1 MIQTQVSFKEMVGHS
16 GEVSGFII
24 PEYSRKTLYR
34 RTKSGDNRI
43 IPSQHFTIFASSVED
58 KCIYESEDGRKIYI
72 KPLLDPKDERNE
84 KVPGIMSSL
93 EKGFNLLGSE
103 LLTYLDF
110 RYNDDEQR
118 IKYNDYHLIVANK
131 LPYLTPIIFM
141 NYGPSDQVVVGN
153 LEDIFF
159 DACSDRIVNEDEP
172 WAFVHDDI
180 KPEMIGYSK
189 FGKML
194 SNEEYKIERFSD
206 YADDIKLHIGEKM
219 YIRSFLVN
227 QIENSWDFPCDRGYR
242 NFALSRLYKR
252 LDYDVLSNS
261 FKEITKLEQNR
272 DHDFIAVDENEY
284 FSDDI
289 DLTNP
294 EFKGFDRRPVFRL
307 NPDDKMT
314 IGKLSNNISNEY
326 LDAVTFVLQEHRY
339 ELKNAIAR
347 IILRGYSDTD
357 GMRII
362 DVPDQDTFD
371 NLELYLARVS
381 HIPLTSTIENSVKD
395 LSDDTNFIH
404 VVLLKTCDPTEDD
417 FGPVYIPLFKI
428 RSYNYKIIEAA
439 EAFDG
444 DKLQDTFINYPKEA
458 SFRTMVKYDTLK
470 ALTGFFSGMIPNI
483 SGRTPMTL
491 DKRAAVSLNNNTLY
505 ISDFNK
511 STNIIRW
518 SVVTETD
525 EYLIYGNINALDV
538 GYMPEY
544 IVDAVSIEKED

>member
-72 KPLLDPKDERNE
+72 RPLLDPKDKRNE
-84 KVPGIMSSL
+84 KVPAIMNSL
-93 EKGFNLLGSE
+93 EKGFKLLGSE

-110 RYNDDEQR
+110 RYNEDESR

-141 NYGPSDQVVVGN
+141 NYGPSDQVVVGS
-153 LEDIFF
+153 LGDIFF
-159 DACSDRIVNEDEP
+159 DTCSDRIVSEDEP

-194 SNEEYKIERFSD
+194 SNEEYKIESFSD
-206 YADDIKLHIGEKM
+206 YEDDIKLHIGEKM

-227 QIENSWDFPCDRGYR
+227 QIEGSWDFPCDRGYK
-242 NFALSRLYKR
+242 NFVLSRLYKR
-252 LDYDVLSNS
+252 LEYDVLSNS
-261 FKEITKLEQNR
+261 FKELTKLEQNR
-272 DHDFIAVDENEY
+272 IHDFIAVDENEY

-294 EFKGFDRRPVFRL
+294 EFKGFDRRPLFKL
-307 NPDDKMT
+307 NEYDKMT

-326 LDAVTFVLQEHRY
+326 LDAVASVLQEHRY

-347 IILRGYSDTD
+347 IILRGYNDTD

-362 DVPDQDTFD
+362 DVPDQEAFD

-381 HIPLTSTIENSVKD
+381 HIPLTSTIENSIKD
-395 LSDDTNFIH
+395 LSDDTNFTH

-428 RSYNYKIIEAA
+428 RSYNYKIVTDIE
-439 EAFDG
+439 

-491 DKRAAVSLNNNTLY
+491 DKRAAVLLSDNTLY
-505 ISDFNK
+505 ISDFTK
-511 STNIIRW
+511 STSITRW

-538 GYMPEY
+538 GYMPEL
-544 IVDAVSIEKED
+544 IVDAVSIDKKD

>member
-1 MIQTQVSFKEMVGHS
+1 MIKTQVSFKEMVSHS
-16 GEVSGFII
+16 GEVSGFVI

-84 KVPGIMSSL
+84 KVPAIMSSL
-93 EKGFNLLGSE
+93 EKGFKLLGSE

-110 RYNDDEQR
+110 RYNEDESR

-141 NYGPSDQVVVGN
+141 NYGPSDQVVVGS
-153 LEDIFF
+153 LGDIFF
-159 DACSDRIVNEDEP
+159 DACSDRIVDEDEP

-194 SNEEYKIERFSD
+194 SNEEYKIESFSD

-227 QIENSWDFPCDRGYR
+227 QIEGSWDFPCDRGYK
-242 NFALSRLYKR
+242 NFVLSRLYKR
-252 LDYDVLSNS
+252 LEYDVLSRS

-272 DHDFIAVDENEY
+272 IHDFIAVDENEY
-284 FSDDI
+284 FSDEI
-289 DLTNP
+289 DLTSP
-294 EFKGFDRRPVFRL
+294 EFKGFDRRPLFKL
-307 NPDDKMT
+307 NEYDKMT

-326 LDAVTFVLQEHRY
+326 LDAVASVLQEHRY

-347 IILRGYSDTD
+347 IILRGYNDTD

-362 DVPDQDTFD
+362 DIPDQDAFD

-381 HIPLTSTIENSVKD
+381 YIPLTSTLENGIKD

-428 RSYNYKIIEAA
+428 RSYNYKIVADIEN
-439 EAFDG
+439 
-444 DKLQDTFINYPKEA
+444 KLQETFINYPKEA

-491 DKRAAVSLNNNTLY
+491 DKRAAVQLSNNTLY
-505 ISDFNK
+505 ISDFTK
-511 STNIIRW
+511 STSITRW

-538 GYMPEY
+538 GYMPEF

>member
-1 MIQTQVSFKEMVGHS
+1 MIKTQVSFKEMVSHS

-43 IPSQHFTIFASSVED
+43 VPSQHFTIFASSVED

-110 RYNDDEQR
+110 RYNEDEQR

-194 SNEEYKIERFSD
+194 SNEEYKIESFSD

-252 LDYDVLSNS
+252 LDYDVLSHS

-294 EFKGFDRRPVFRL
+294 EFEGFDRRPVSKL
-307 NPDDKMT
+307 NQYDKMT

-326 LDAVTFVLQEHRY
+326 LDAVASVLQEHRY

-381 HIPLTSTIENSVKD
+381 HIPFTSTIENSIKD

-417 FGPVYIPLFKI
+417 FGPVYIPLFRIK
-428 RSYNYKIIEAA
+428 SYKIVHMED
-439 EAFDG
+439 FDG
-444 DKLQDTFINYPKEA
+444 DKLQETYIDYPKNV

-491 DKRAAVSLNNNTLY
+491 DRRAAVSLNNNTLY
-505 ISDFNK
+505 ISDFTK
-511 STNIIRW
+511 STSIIRW

-538 GYMPEY
+538 GYMPEF

>member
-1 MIQTQVSFKEMVGHS
+1 MIKTQVSFKEMVSHS
-16 GEVSGFII
+16 GEVSGFVI

-43 IPSQHFTIFASSVED
+43 VPSQHFTIFASSVED
-58 KCIYESEDGRKIYI
+58 KCIYESEDGRKVYI

-84 KVPGIMSSL
+84 KVPAIMNSL

-110 RYNDDEQR
+110 RYNEDESR

-141 NYGPSDQVVVGN
+141 NYGPSDQVMVGD

-159 DACSDRIVNEDEP
+159 DPCSDRIVDEDEP

-194 SNEEYKIERFSD
+194 SNEEYKIESFSD
-206 YADDIKLHIGEKM
+206 YEDDIKLHIGEKM

-227 QIENSWDFPCDRGYR
+227 QIEGSWDFPCDRGYK
-242 NFALSRLYKR
+242 NFVLSRLYKR
-252 LDYDVLSNS
+252 LEYDVLSNS
-261 FKEITKLEQNR
+261 FKELTKLEQNR
-272 DHDFIAVDENEY
+272 IHDFIAVDENEY
-284 FSDDI
+284 FSDEI

-294 EFKGFDRRPVFRL
+294 EFEGFDRRPVSRL
-307 NPDDKMT
+307 NQYDKMT

-326 LDAVTFVLQEHRY
+326 LDAVTSILQEHRY

-347 IILRGYSDTD
+347 IILRGYNDTD
-357 GMRII
+357 GMRVI

-381 HIPLTSTIENSVKD
+381 HIPLTSTIENSIKD

-417 FGPVYIPLFKI
+417 YGPVYIPLFKI
-428 RSYNYKIIEAA
+428 RSYKFTPMED
-439 EAFDG
+439 FDG
-444 DKLQDTFINYPKEA
+444 NKLQETYIDYPKNV

-491 DKRAAVSLNNNTLY
+491 DKRAAVQLSNNTLY
-505 ISDFNK
+505 ISDFTK
-511 STNIIRW
+511 STSITRW

-538 GYMPEY
+538 GYMPEF

>member
-1 MIQTQVSFKEMVGHS
+1 MIKTQVSFKEMVSHS

-84 KVPGIMSSL
+84 KVPAIMNSL
-93 EKGFNLLGSE
+93 EKGFKLLGSE

-110 RYNDDEQR
+110 RYNEDESR

-141 NYGPSDQVVVGN
+141 NYGPSDQVVVGS
-153 LEDIFF
+153 LGDIFF
-159 DACSDRIVNEDEP
+159 DACSDRIVNEDEA

-194 SNEEYKIERFSD
+194 SNEEYKIESFSD
-206 YADDIKLHIGEKM
+206 YDDDIKLHIGEKM

-227 QIENSWDFPCDRGYR
+227 QIEGSWDFPCDRGYK
-242 NFALSRLYKR
+242 NFVLSRLYKR
-252 LDYDVLSNS
+252 LEYDVLSRS

-272 DHDFIAVDENEY
+272 IHDFIAVDENEY
-284 FSDDI
+284 FSDEI

-294 EFKGFDRRPVFRL
+294 EFEGFDRRPVSRL
-307 NPDDKMT
+307 NQYDKMT

-326 LDAVTFVLQEHRY
+326 LDAVTSILQEHRY
-339 ELKNAIAR
+339 ELKNAIAK
-347 IILRGYSDTD
+347 ILLRGYNDTD

-362 DVPDQDTFD
+362 DIPDQETFD

-381 HIPLTSTIENSVKD
+381 YIPLTSTIENSIKD

-417 FGPVYIPLFKI
+417 YGPVYIPLFKI
-428 RSYNYKIIEAA
+428 RSYKFTPMED
-439 EAFDG
+439 FDEN
-444 DKLQDTFINYPKEA
+444 KLQETYIDYPKNV

-491 DKRAAVSLNNNTLY
+491 DKRAAVQLSNNTLY
-505 ISDFNK
+505 ISDFTK
-511 STNIIRW
+511 STSITRW

-538 GYMPEY
+538 GYMPEF

>member
-1 MIQTQVSFKEMVGHS
+1 MIKTQVSFKEMVSHS
-16 GEVSGFII
+16 GEVSGFVI

-72 KPLLDPKDERNE
+72 KPLLDPKDERNV
-84 KVPGIMSSL
+84 KVPAIMNSL
-93 EKGFNLLGSE
+93 EKGFKLLGSE

-110 RYNDDEQR
+110 RYNEDESR

-141 NYGPSDQVVVGN
+141 NYGPSDQVVVGS
-153 LEDIFF
+153 LGDIFF
-159 DACSDRIVNEDEP
+159 DTCSDRIVNEDEA

-194 SNEEYKIERFSD
+194 SNEEYKIESFSD
-206 YADDIKLHIGEKM
+206 YEDDIKLHIGEKM

-227 QIENSWDFPCDRGYR
+227 QIEGSWDFPCDRGYK
-242 NFALSRLYKR
+242 NFVLSRLYKR
-252 LDYDVLSNS
+252 LEYDVLSRS

-272 DHDFIAVDENEY
+272 IHDFIAVDENEY
-284 FSDDI
+284 FSDEI
-289 DLTNP
+289 DLTSP
-294 EFKGFDRRPVFRL
+294 EFEGFDRRPVSRL
-307 NPDDKMT
+307 NQYDKMT

-326 LDAVTFVLQEHRY
+326 LDAVTSILQEHRY
-339 ELKNAIAR
+339 ELKNAIAK
-347 IILRGYSDTD
+347 ILLRGYNDTD

-362 DVPDQDTFD
+362 DIPDQETFD

-381 HIPLTSTIENSVKD
+381 HIPLTSTIENGIKD
-395 LSDDTNFIH
+395 LSDDTNFNH
-404 VVLLKTCDPTEDD
+404 VVLLKTCDPNDD
-417 FGPVYIPLFKI
+417 DYGPVYIPLFKI
-428 RSYNYKIIEAA
+428 KSYKFTPMED
-439 EAFDG
+439 FDG
-444 DKLQDTFINYPKEA
+444 NKLQETYIDYPKNV

-491 DKRAAVSLNNNTLY
+491 DKRAAVQLSNNTLY
-505 ISDFNK
+505 ISDFTK
-511 STNIIRW
+511 STSITRW

-538 GYMPEY
+538 GYMPEF

>member
-1 MIQTQVSFKEMVGHS
+1 MIKTQVSFKEMVSHS
-16 GEVSGFII
+16 GEVSGFVI

-43 IPSQHFTIFASSVED
+43 VPSQHFTIFASSVED

-72 KPLLDPKDERNE
+72 KPLLDPKDKRNE
-84 KVPGIMSSL
+84 KVSSIMNSL
-93 EKGFNLLGSE
+93 EKGFKLLGSE
-103 LLTYLDF
+103 LLAYLDF
-110 RYNDDEQR
+110 RYNEDESR
-118 IKYNDYHLIVANK
+118 IKYNDYHLIIANK

-141 NYGPSDQVVVGN
+141 NYGPSDQVVVGS
-153 LEDIFF
+153 LGDIFF
-159 DACSDRIVNEDEP
+159 DTCSDRIVNEDEA

-194 SNEEYKIERFSD
+194 SNEEYKIESFSD
-206 YADDIKLHIGEKM
+206 YEDDIKLHIGEKM

-227 QIENSWDFPCDRGYR
+227 QIEASWDFPCDRGYK
-242 NFALSRLYKR
+242 NFVLSRLYKR
-252 LDYDVLSNS
+252 LEYDVLSRS

-272 DHDFIAVDENEY
+272 IHDFIAVDENEY
-284 FSDDI
+284 FSDEI

-294 EFKGFDRRPVFRL
+294 EFEGFDRRPVSRL
-307 NPDDKMT
+307 NQYDKMT

-326 LDAVTFVLQEHRY
+326 LDAVTSILQEHRY
-339 ELKNAIAR
+339 ELKNAIAK
-347 IILRGYSDTD
+347 ILLRGYNDTD
-357 GMRII
+357 GMRVI

-381 HIPLTSTIENSVKD
+381 HIPLTSTIENSIKD

-417 FGPVYIPLFKI
+417 YGPVYIPLFKI
-428 RSYNYKIIEAA
+428 RSYKFTPMED
-439 EAFDG
+439 FDG
-444 DKLQDTFINYPKEA
+444 NKLQETYIDYPKNV

-470 ALTGFFSGMIPNI
+470 ALAGFFSGMIPNI

-491 DKRAAVSLNNNTLY
+491 DKRAAVQLSNNTLY
-505 ISDFNK
+505 ISDFTK
-511 STNIIRW
+511 STSITRW

-538 GYMPEY
+538 GYMPEF

>member
-1 MIQTQVSFKEMVGHS
+1 MIKTQVSFKEIVSHS
-16 GEVSGFII
+16 GEVSGFVI

-43 IPSQHFTIFASSVED
+43 VPSQHFTIFASSVED

-84 KVPGIMSSL
+84 KVPSIMSSL

-110 RYNDDEQR
+110 RYNEDESR

-141 NYGPSDQVVVGN
+141 NYGPSDQVVVGS
-153 LEDIFF
+153 LGDIFF
-159 DACSDRIVNEDEP
+159 DTCSDRIVNEDEA

-194 SNEEYKIERFSD
+194 SNEEYKIESFSD

-227 QIENSWDFPCDRGYR
+227 QIEGSWDFPCDRGYK
-242 NFALSRLYKR
+242 NFVLSRLYKR
-252 LDYDVLSNS
+252 LEYDVLSSS
-261 FKEITKLEQNR
+261 FKELTKLEQNR

-294 EFKGFDRRPVFRL
+294 EFEGFDRRPVSRL
-307 NPDDKMT
+307 NQYDKMT

-326 LDAVTFVLQEHRY
+326 LDAVTSILQEHRY
-339 ELKNAIAR
+339 ELKNAIAK
-347 IILRGYSDTD
+347 ILLRGYNDTD
-357 GMRII
+357 GMRVI

-381 HIPLTSTIENSVKD
+381 HIPLTSTIENSIKD

-417 FGPVYIPLFKI
+417 YGPVYIPLFKI
-428 RSYNYKIIEAA
+428 RSYKFTPMED
-439 EAFDG
+439 FDG
-444 DKLQDTFINYPKEA
+444 NKLQETYINYPKEA

-491 DKRAAVSLNNNTLY
+491 DKRAAVQLSNNTLY
-505 ISDFNK
+505 ISDFTK
-511 STNIIRW
+511 STSITRW
-518 SVVTETD
+518 SVVNETD

-538 GYMPEY
+538 GYMPEL
-544 IVDAVSIEKED
+544 IVDAVSIDKKD

>member
-1 MIQTQVSFKEMVGHS
+1 MIQTQVSFKEMVSHS
-16 GEVSGFII
+16 GEVSGFVI

-72 KPLLDPKDERNE
+72 KPLLDPKDKRNE
-84 KVPGIMSSL
+84 KVSSIMNSL
-93 EKGFNLLGSE
+93 EKGFKLLGSE
-103 LLTYLDF
+103 LLKYLDF
-110 RYNDDEQR
+110 RYNEDESR

-141 NYGPSDQVVVGN
+141 NYGPSDQVVVGS
-153 LEDIFF
+153 LGDIFF
-159 DACSDRIVNEDEP
+159 DTCSDRIVNEDEA

-194 SNEEYKIERFSD
+194 SNEEYKIESFSD

-227 QIENSWDFPCDRGYR
+227 QIEDSWDFPCDRGYR
-242 NFALSRLYKR
+242 NFPLSRLYKR
-252 LDYDVLSNS
+252 LEYDVLSRS
-261 FKEITKLEQNR
+261 FKELTKLEQNR

-284 FSDDI
+284 FSDEI

-294 EFKGFDRRPVFRL
+294 EFEGFDRRPVSRL
-307 NPDDKMT
+307 NQYDKMT

-326 LDAVTFVLQEHRY
+326 LDAVTSILQEHRY
-339 ELKNAIAR
+339 ELKNAIAK
-347 IILRGYSDTD
+347 ILLRGYNDTD

-362 DVPDQDTFD
+362 DIPDQETFD

-381 HIPLTSTIENSVKD
+381 HIPLTSTIENSIKD

-417 FGPVYIPLFKI
+417 YGPVYIPLFKI
-428 RSYNYKIIEAA
+428 RSYKFTPMED
-439 EAFDG
+439 FDG
-444 DKLQDTFINYPKEA
+444 NKLQETYIDYPKNV

-491 DKRAAVSLNNNTLY
+491 DKRAAVLLSDNTLY
-505 ISDFNK
+505 ISDFTK
-511 STNIIRW
+511 STSITRW

-538 GYMPEY
+538 GYMPEF

>member
-1 MIQTQVSFKEMVGHS
+1 MIKTQVSFKEIVSHS
-16 GEVSGFII
+16 GEVSGFVI

-43 IPSQHFTIFASSVED
+43 VPSQHFTIFASSVED

-72 KPLLDPKDERNE
+72 KPLLDPKDKRNE
-84 KVPGIMSSL
+84 KVSSIMNSL
-93 EKGFNLLGSE
+93 EKGFKLLGSE

-110 RYNDDEQR
+110 RYNEDESR

-131 LPYLTPIIFM
+131 LPYLTPIILM
-141 NYGPSDQVVVGN
+141 NYGPSDQVVVGS
-153 LEDIFF
+153 LGDIFF
-159 DACSDRIVNEDEP
+159 DACSDRIVNEDEA

-194 SNEEYKIERFSD
+194 SNEEYKIESFSD
-206 YADDIKLHIGEKM
+206 YEDDIKLHIGEKM

-227 QIENSWDFPCDRGYR
+227 QIEGSWDFPCDRGYK
-242 NFALSRLYKR
+242 NFVLSRLYKR
-252 LDYDVLSNS
+252 LEYDVLSNS
-261 FKEITKLEQNR
+261 FKELTKLEQNR
-272 DHDFIAVDENEY
+272 IHDFIAVDENEY
-284 FSDDI
+284 FSDEI

-294 EFKGFDRRPVFRL
+294 EFEGFDRRPVSRL
-307 NPDDKMT
+307 NQYDKMT

-326 LDAVTFVLQEHRY
+326 LDAVTSILQEHRY
-339 ELKNAIAR
+339 ELKNAIAK
-347 IILRGYSDTD
+347 ILLRGYNDTD

-362 DVPDQDTFD
+362 DIPDQETFD

-381 HIPLTSTIENSVKD
+381 HIPLTSTIENSIKD

-417 FGPVYIPLFKI
+417 YGPVYIPLFKI
-428 RSYNYKIIEAA
+428 KSYKFTPMED
-439 EAFDG
+439 FDG
-444 DKLQDTFINYPKEA
+444 NKLQETYIDYPKNV

-491 DKRAAVSLNNNTLY
+491 DKRAAVQLSNNTLY
-505 ISDFNK
+505 ISDFTK
-511 STNIIRW
+511 STSITRW

-538 GYMPEY
+538 GYMPEF

>member
-1 MIQTQVSFKEMVGHS
+1 MIQTQVSFKEMVSHS
-16 GEVSGFII
+16 GEVSGFVI

-43 IPSQHFTIFASSVED
+43 VPSQHFTIFASSVED

-72 KPLLDPKDERNE
+72 KPLLDPKDKRNE
-84 KVPGIMSSL
+84 KVPAIMNSL
-93 EKGFNLLGSE
+93 EKGFKLLGSE

-110 RYNDDEQR
+110 RYNEDESR

-141 NYGPSDQVVVGN
+141 NYGPSDQVVVGS
-153 LEDIFF
+153 LGDIFF
-159 DACSDRIVNEDEP
+159 DTCSDRIVNEDEA

-194 SNEEYKIERFSD
+194 SNEEYKIESFSD

-227 QIENSWDFPCDRGYR
+227 QIEGSWDFPCDRGYK
-242 NFALSRLYKR
+242 NFVLSRLYKR
-252 LDYDVLSNS
+252 LEYDVLSNS
-261 FKEITKLEQNR
+261 FKELTKLEQNR
-272 DHDFIAVDENEY
+272 IHDFIAVDENEY
-284 FSDDI
+284 FSDEI

-294 EFKGFDRRPVFRL
+294 EFEGFDRRPVSRL
-307 NPDDKMT
+307 NQYDKMT

-326 LDAVTFVLQEHRY
+326 LDAVTSILQEHRY
-339 ELKNAIAR
+339 ELKNAIAK
-347 IILRGYSDTD
+347 ILLRGYNDTD
-357 GMRII
+357 GMRVI

-381 HIPLTSTIENSVKD
+381 HIPLTSTIENSIKD

-417 FGPVYIPLFKI
+417 YGPVYIPLFKI
-428 RSYNYKIIEAA
+428 RSYKFTPMED
-439 EAFDG
+439 FDG
-444 DKLQDTFINYPKEA
+444 NKLQETYIDYPKNV

-491 DKRAAVSLNNNTLY
+491 DKRAAVQLSNNTLY
-505 ISDFNK
+505 ISDFTK
-511 STNIIRW
+511 STSITRW

-538 GYMPEY
+538 GYMPEF

>member
-1 MIQTQVSFKEMVGHS
+1 MIKTQVSFKEMVSHS
-16 GEVSGFII
+16 GEVSGFVI

-72 KPLLDPKDERNE
+72 KPLLDPKDKRNE
-84 KVPGIMSSL
+84 KVPAIMSSL
-93 EKGFNLLGSE
+93 EKGFKLLGSE

-110 RYNDDEQR
+110 RYNEDESR

-141 NYGPSDQVVVGN
+141 NYGPSDQVMVGD

-159 DACSDRIVNEDEP
+159 DTCSDRIVNEDEP

-194 SNEEYKIERFSD
+194 SNKEYKIESFSD
-206 YADDIKLHIGEKM
+206 YDDDIKLHIGEKM
-219 YIRSFLVN
+219 YIRSFLIN
-227 QIENSWDFPCDRGYR
+227 QIEASWDFPCDRGYK
-242 NFALSRLYKR
+242 NFVLSRLYKR
-252 LDYDVLSNS
+252 LEYDVLSRS

-272 DHDFIAVDENEY
+272 IHDFIAVDENEY
-284 FSDDI
+284 FSDEI

-294 EFKGFDRRPVFRL
+294 EFEGFDRRPVSRL
-307 NPDDKMT
+307 NQYDKMT

-326 LDAVTFVLQEHRY
+326 LDAVTSILQEHRY
-339 ELKNAIAR
+339 ELKNAIAK
-347 IILRGYSDTD
+347 ILLRGYNDTD
-357 GMRII
+357 GMRVI

-371 NLELYLARVS
+371 NLGLYLARVS
-381 HIPLTSTIENSVKD
+381 HIPLTSTIENSIKD

-417 FGPVYIPLFKI
+417 YGPVYIPLFKI
-428 RSYNYKIIEAA
+428 RNYKFTPMED
-439 EAFDG
+439 FDG
-444 DKLQDTFINYPKEA
+444 NKLQETYIDYPKNV

-491 DKRAAVSLNNNTLY
+491 DKRAAVQLSNNTLY
-505 ISDFNK
+505 ISDFTK
-511 STNIIRW
+511 STSITRW

-538 GYMPEY
+538 GYMPEF
-544 IVDAVSIEKED
+544 IVDAVSIDKKD

>member
-1 MIQTQVSFKEMVGHS
+1 MIQTQVSFKEMVSHS
-16 GEVSGFII
+16 GEVSGFVI

-43 IPSQHFTIFASSVED
+43 VPSQHFTIFASSVED

-84 KVPGIMSSL
+84 KVPAIMNSL
-93 EKGFNLLGSE
+93 EKGFKLLGSE

-110 RYNDDEQR
+110 RYNEDESR

-141 NYGPSDQVVVGN
+141 NYGPSDQVVVGS
-153 LEDIFF
+153 LGDIFF
-159 DACSDRIVNEDEP
+159 DACSDRIVDEDEP

-194 SNEEYKIERFSD
+194 SNEEYKIESFSD
-206 YADDIKLHIGEKM
+206 YDDDIKLHIGEKM

-227 QIENSWDFPCDRGYR
+227 QIENSWDFPCDRGYK
-242 NFALSRLYKR
+242 NFVLSRLYKR
-252 LDYDVLSNS
+252 LEYDVLSHS
-261 FKEITKLEQNR
+261 FKELTKLEQNR
-272 DHDFIAVDENEY
+272 HHDFIAVDENEY
-284 FSDDI
+284 FSDEI

-294 EFKGFDRRPVFRL
+294 EFEGFDRRPVSKL
-307 NPDDKMT
+307 NPHDKMT

-326 LDAVTFVLQEHRY
+326 LDAVASVLQEHRY

-347 IILRGYSDTD
+347 IILRGYNDTD

-362 DVPDQDTFD
+362 DVPDQDAFD
-371 NLELYLARVS
+371 NLELYLARVNY
-381 HIPLTSTIENSVKD
+381 IPLTSTLENSVKD

-428 RSYNYKIIEAA
+428 RSYKFTPMED
-439 EAFDG
+439 FDG
-444 DKLQDTFINYPKEA
+444 NKLQETYIDYPKNV

-491 DKRAAVSLNNNTLY
+491 DKRAAVQLSNNTLY
-505 ISDFNK
+505 ISDFTK
-511 STNIIRW
+511 STSITRW

-538 GYMPEY
+538 GYMPEF

>member
-1 MIQTQVSFKEMVGHS
+1 MIKTQVSFKEMVSHS
-16 GEVSGFII
+16 GEVSGFVI

-84 KVPGIMSSL
+84 KVPAIMNSL
-93 EKGFNLLGSE
+93 EKGFKLLGSE

-110 RYNDDEQR
+110 RYNEDESR

-141 NYGPSDQVVVGN
+141 NYGPSDQVVVGS
-153 LEDIFF
+153 LGDIFF
-159 DACSDRIVNEDEP
+159 DTCSDRIVNEDEP

-194 SNEEYKIERFSD
+194 SNEEYKIESFSD

-227 QIENSWDFPCDRGYR
+227 QIEASWDFPCDRGYR
-242 NFALSRLYKR
+242 NFPLSRLYKR
-252 LDYDVLSNS
+252 LEYDVLSRS
-261 FKEITKLEQNR
+261 FKELTKLEQNR

-284 FSDDI
+284 FSDEI

-294 EFKGFDRRPVFRL
+294 EFEGFDRRPVSRL
-307 NPDDKMT
+307 NQYDKMT

-326 LDAVTFVLQEHRY
+326 LDAVTSILQEHRY
-339 ELKNAIAR
+339 ELKNAIAK
-347 IILRGYSDTD
+347 ILLRGYNDTD
-357 GMRII
+357 GMRVI

-381 HIPLTSTIENSVKD
+381 HIPLTSTIENSIKD

-417 FGPVYIPLFKI
+417 YGPVYIPLFKI
-428 RSYNYKIIEAA
+428 RSYKFTPMED
-439 EAFDG
+439 FDG
-444 DKLQDTFINYPKEA
+444 NKLQETYIDYPKNV

-491 DKRAAVSLNNNTLY
+491 DKRAAVQLSNNTLY
-505 ISDFNK
+505 ISDFTK
-511 STNIIRW
+511 STSITRW

-538 GYMPEY
+538 GYMPEL
-544 IVDAVSIEKED
+544 IVDAVSIDKKD

>member
-1 MIQTQVSFKEMVGHS
+1 MIKTQVSFKEMVSHS

-43 IPSQHFTIFASSVED
+43 VPSQHFTIFASSVED

-72 KPLLDPKDERNE
+72 KPLLDPKDKRNE
-84 KVPGIMSSL
+84 KVSSIMNSL
-93 EKGFNLLGSE
+93 EKGFKLLGSE

-110 RYNDDEQR
+110 RYNEDESR

-141 NYGPSDQVVVGN
+141 NYGPSDQVVVGS
-153 LEDIFF
+153 LGDIFF
-159 DACSDRIVNEDEP
+159 DTCSDRIVNEDEA
-172 WAFVHDDI
+172 WAFVHDNI

-194 SNEEYKIERFSD
+194 SNEEYKIESFSD

-227 QIENSWDFPCDRGYR
+227 QIEASWDFPCDRGYR
-242 NFALSRLYKR
+242 NFPLSRLYKR
-252 LDYDVLSNS
+252 LEYDVLSNS
-261 FKEITKLEQNR
+261 FKELTKLEQNR
-272 DHDFIAVDENEY
+272 IHDFIAVDENEY
-284 FSDDI
+284 FSDEI

-294 EFKGFDRRPVFRL
+294 EFEGFDRRPVSRL
-307 NPDDKMT
+307 NQYDKMT

-326 LDAVTFVLQEHRY
+326 LDAVTSILQEHRY
-339 ELKNAIAR
+339 ELKNAIAK
-347 IILRGYSDTD
+347 ILLRGYNDTD

-362 DVPDQDTFD
+362 DIPDQDTFD

-381 HIPLTSTIENSVKD
+381 HIPLTSTIENSIKD

-428 RSYNYKIIEAA
+428 RSYKFTPMED
-439 EAFDG
+439 FDG
-444 DKLQDTFINYPKEA
+444 NKLQETYIDYPKNV

-491 DKRAAVSLNNNTLY
+491 DKRAAVQLSNNTLY
-505 ISDFNK
+505 ISDFTK
-511 STNIIRW
+511 STSITRW

-538 GYMPEY
+538 GYMPEF

>member
-1 MIQTQVSFKEMVGHS
+1 MIKTQVSFKEMVSHS
-16 GEVSGFII
+16 GEVSGFNI

-72 KPLLDPKDERNE
+72 KPLLDPKDKRNE
-84 KVPGIMSSL
+84 KVSSIMNSL
-93 EKGFNLLGSE
+93 EKGFKLLGSE

-110 RYNDDEQR
+110 RYNEDESR

-141 NYGPSDQVVVGN
+141 NYGPSDQVVVGS
-153 LEDIFF
+153 LGDIFF
-159 DACSDRIVNEDEP
+159 DSCSDRIVDEDEP

-194 SNEEYKIERFSD
+194 SNEEYKIESFSD
-206 YADDIKLHIGEKM
+206 YDDDIKLHIGEKM

-227 QIENSWDFPCDRGYR
+227 QIENSWDFPCDRGYK
-242 NFALSRLYKR
+242 NFVLSRLYKR
-252 LDYDVLSNS
+252 LEYDVLSNS
-261 FKEITKLEQNR
+261 FKELTKLEQNR
-272 DHDFIAVDENEY
+272 IHDFIAVDENEY
-284 FSDDI
+284 FSDEI

-294 EFKGFDRRPVFRL
+294 EFEGFDRRPVSRL
-307 NPDDKMT
+307 NQYDKMT

-326 LDAVTFVLQEHRY
+326 LDAVTSILQEHRY
-339 ELKNAIAR
+339 ELKNAIAK
-347 IILRGYSDTD
+347 ILLRGYNDTD

-362 DVPDQDTFD
+362 DIPDQETFD

-381 HIPLTSTIENSVKD
+381 HIPLTSTIENSIKD
-395 LSDDTNFIH
+395 LSDDTNFNH
-404 VVLLKTCDPTEDD
+404 VVLLKTCDPNDD
-417 FGPVYIPLFKI
+417 DYGPVYIPLFKI
-428 RSYNYKIIEAA
+428 KSYKFTPMED
-439 EAFDG
+439 FDG
-444 DKLQDTFINYPKEA
+444 NNLQETYIDYPKNV

-491 DKRAAVSLNNNTLY
+491 DKRAAVLLSDNTLY
-505 ISDFNK
+505 ISDFTK
-511 STNIIRW
+511 STSITRW
-518 SVVTETD
+518 SVVNETD

-538 GYMPEY
+538 GYMPEF

>member
-1 MIQTQVSFKEMVGHS
+1 MIKTQVSFKEMVSHS
-16 GEVSGFII
+16 GEVSGFVI

-43 IPSQHFTIFASSVED
+43 VPSQHFTIFASSVED

-84 KVPGIMSSL
+84 KVPSIMNSL
-93 EKGFNLLGSE
+93 EKGFKLLGSE

-110 RYNDDEQR
+110 RYNEDESR

-141 NYGPSDQVVVGN
+141 NYGPSDQVVVGS
-153 LEDIFF
+153 LGDIFF
-159 DACSDRIVNEDEP
+159 DACSDRIVDEDEP

-194 SNEEYKIERFSD
+194 SNEEYKIESFSD
-206 YADDIKLHIGEKM
+206 YEDDIKLHIGEKM

-227 QIENSWDFPCDRGYR
+227 QIEDSWDFPCDRGYM
-242 NFALSRLYKR
+242 NFPLSRLYKR
-252 LDYDVLSNS
+252 LEYDVLSRS
-261 FKEITKLEQNR
+261 FKELTKLEQNR

-284 FSDDI
+284 FSDEI

-294 EFKGFDRRPVFRL
+294 EFEGFDRRPVSRL
-307 NPDDKMT
+307 NQYDKMT

-326 LDAVTFVLQEHRY
+326 LDAVTSILQEHRY
-339 ELKNAIAR
+339 ELKNAIAK
-347 IILRGYSDTD
+347 ILLRGYNDTD
-357 GMRII
+357 GMRVI

-381 HIPLTSTIENSVKD
+381 HIPLTSTIENSIKD

-417 FGPVYIPLFKI
+417 YGPVYIPLFKI
-428 RSYNYKIIEAA
+428 RSYKFTPMED
-439 EAFDG
+439 FDG
-444 DKLQDTFINYPKEA
+444 NKLQETYIDYPKNV

-491 DKRAAVSLNNNTLY
+491 DKRAAVLLSDNTLY
-505 ISDFNK
+505 ISDFTK
-511 STNIIRW
+511 STSITRW

-538 GYMPEY
+538 GYMPEF

>member
-1 MIQTQVSFKEMVGHS
+1 MIQTQVSFKEMVSHS
-16 GEVSGFII
+16 GEVSGFVI

-84 KVPGIMSSL
+84 KVSSIMNSL
-93 EKGFNLLGSE
+93 EKGFKLLGSE

-110 RYNDDEQR
+110 RYNEDESR

-141 NYGPSDQVVVGN
+141 NYGPSDQVVVGS
-153 LEDIFF
+153 LGDIFF
-159 DACSDRIVNEDEP
+159 DTCSDRIVNEDEA

-194 SNEEYKIERFSD
+194 SNEEYKIESFSD
-206 YADDIKLHIGEKM
+206 YEDDIKLHIGEKM

-227 QIENSWDFPCDRGYR
+227 QIEGSWDFPCDRGYK
-242 NFALSRLYKR
+242 NFVLSRLYKR
-252 LDYDVLSNS
+252 LEYDVLSNS
-261 FKEITKLEQNR
+261 FKELTKLEQNR
-272 DHDFIAVDENEY
+272 IHDFIAVDENEY
-284 FSDDI
+284 FSDEI

-294 EFKGFDRRPVFRL
+294 EFEGFDRRPVSRL
-307 NPDDKMT
+307 NQYDKMT

-326 LDAVTFVLQEHRY
+326 LDAVTSILQEHRY
-339 ELKNAIAR
+339 ELKNAIAK
-347 IILRGYSDTD
+347 ILLRGYNDTD
-357 GMRII
+357 GMRVI
-362 DVPDQDTFD
+362 DVPDQEAFD

-381 HIPLTSTIENSVKD
+381 HIPLTSTIENSIKD

-417 FGPVYIPLFKI
+417 YGPVYIPLFKI
-428 RSYNYKIIEAA
+428 RSYKFTPMED
-439 EAFDG
+439 FDG
-444 DKLQDTFINYPKEA
+444 NKLQDTFINYPKEA
-458 SFRTMVKYDTLK
+458 SFRTIVKYDTLK

-491 DKRAAVSLNNNTLY
+491 DKRAAVQLSNNTLY
-505 ISDFNK
+505 ISDFTK
-511 STNIIRW
+511 STSITRW

-538 GYMPEY
+538 GYMPEF
-544 IVDAVSIEKED
+544 IVDAVSIDKKD

>member
-1 MIQTQVSFKEMVGHS
+1 MIKTQVSFKEMVSHS
-16 GEVSGFII
+16 GEVSGFVI

-84 KVPGIMSSL
+84 KVPSIMNSL

-110 RYNDDEQR
+110 RYNEDESR

-141 NYGPSDQVVVGN
+141 NYGPSDQVVVGS
-153 LEDIFF
+153 LGDIFF
-159 DACSDRIVNEDEP
+159 DACSDRIVDEDEP

-194 SNEEYKIERFSD
+194 SNEEYKIESFSD
-206 YADDIKLHIGEKM
+206 YDDDIKLHIGEKM

-227 QIENSWDFPCDRGYR
+227 QIEGSWDFPCDRGYK
-242 NFALSRLYKR
+242 NFVLSRLYKR
-252 LDYDVLSNS
+252 LEYDVLSNS
-261 FKEITKLEQNR
+261 FKELTKLEQNR
-272 DHDFIAVDENEY
+272 IHDFIAVDENEY
-284 FSDDI
+284 FSDEI

-294 EFKGFDRRPVFRL
+294 EFEGFDRRPVSRL
-307 NPDDKMT
+307 NQYDKMT

-326 LDAVTFVLQEHRY
+326 LDAVTSILQEHRY
-339 ELKNAIAR
+339 ELKNAIAK
-347 IILRGYSDTD
+347 ILLRGYNDTD

-362 DVPDQDTFD
+362 DVPDQEVFD

-381 HIPLTSTIENSVKD
+381 HIPLTSTIENGIKD

-417 FGPVYIPLFKI
+417 YGPVYIPLFKI
-428 RSYNYKIIEAA
+428 KSYKFTPMED
-439 EAFDG
+439 FDG
-444 DKLQDTFINYPKEA
+444 NKLQETYIDYPKNV

-491 DKRAAVSLNNNTLY
+491 DKRAAVLLSDNTLY
-505 ISDFNK
+505 ISDFTK
-511 STNIIRW
+511 STSITRW

-538 GYMPEY
+538 GYMPEF

>member
-1 MIQTQVSFKEMVGHS
+1 MIKTQVSFKEMVSHS
-16 GEVSGFII
+16 GEVSGFVI

-84 KVPGIMSSL
+84 KVSSIMNSL

-110 RYNDDEQR
+110 RYNEDESR

-141 NYGPSDQVVVGN
+141 NYGPSDQVVVGS
-153 LEDIFF
+153 LGDIFF
-159 DACSDRIVNEDEP
+159 DTCSDRIVNEDEA

-194 SNEEYKIERFSD
+194 SNEEYKIESFSD
-206 YADDIKLHIGEKM
+206 YEDDIKLHIGEKM

-227 QIENSWDFPCDRGYR
+227 QIEGSWDFPCDRGYK
-242 NFALSRLYKR
+242 NFVLSRLYKR
-252 LDYDVLSNS
+252 LEYDVLSNS
-261 FKEITKLEQNR
+261 FKELTKLEQNR
-272 DHDFIAVDENEY
+272 IHDFIAVDENEY
-284 FSDDI
+284 FSDEI

-294 EFKGFDRRPVFRL
+294 EFKGFDRRPLFKL
-307 NPDDKMT
+307 NEYDKMT

-326 LDAVTFVLQEHRY
+326 LDAVASVLQEHRY

-347 IILRGYSDTD
+347 IILRGYNDTD

-362 DVPDQDTFD
+362 DVPDQEAFD

-381 HIPLTSTIENSVKD
+381 YIPLTSTLENRIKD

-428 RSYNYKIIEAA
+428 RSYNYKIVADIE
-439 EAFDG
+439 

-458 SFRTMVKYDTLK
+458 SFRTMVKYDALK

-491 DKRAAVSLNNNTLY
+491 DKRAAVQLSNNTLY
-505 ISDFNK
+505 ISDFTK
-511 STNIIRW
+511 STSITRW

-538 GYMPEY
+538 GYMPEF

>member
-84 KVPGIMSSL
+84 KVSAIMNSL
-93 EKGFNLLGSE
+93 EKGFKLLGSE

-110 RYNDDEQR
+110 RYNEDESR
-118 IKYNDYHLIVANK
+118 IKYNDYHLIIANK

-141 NYGPSDQVVVGN
+141 NYGPSDQVVVGS
-153 LEDIFF
+153 LGDIFF
-159 DACSDRIVNEDEP
+159 DTCSDRIVNEDEA

-194 SNEEYKIERFSD
+194 SNEEYKIESFSD
-206 YADDIKLHIGEKM
+206 YDDDIKLHIGEKM

-227 QIENSWDFPCDRGYR
+227 QIENSWDFPCDRGYK
-242 NFALSRLYKR
+242 NFVLSRLYKR
-252 LDYDVLSNS
+252 LEYDVLSSS
-261 FKEITKLEQNR
+261 FKELTKLEQNR
-272 DHDFIAVDENEY
+272 HHDFIAVDENEY
-284 FSDDI
+284 FSDEI

-294 EFKGFDRRPVFRL
+294 EFEGFDRRPVSRL
-307 NPDDKMT
+307 NKYDKMT

-326 LDAVTFVLQEHRY
+326 LDAVTSILQEHRY
-339 ELKNAIAR
+339 ELKNAIAK
-347 IILRGYSDTD
+347 ILLRGYNDTD

-362 DVPDQDTFD
+362 DVPDQEAFD

-381 HIPLTSTIENSVKD
+381 HIPLTSTIENSIKD

-417 FGPVYIPLFKI
+417 YGPVYIPLFKI
-428 RSYNYKIIEAA
+428 RSYKFTPMED
-439 EAFDG
+439 FDG
-444 DKLQDTFINYPKEA
+444 NNLQETYIDYPKNV

-491 DKRAAVSLNNNTLY
+491 DKRAAVQLSNNTLY
-505 ISDFNK
+505 ISDFTK
-511 STNIIRW
+511 STSITRW

-538 GYMPEY
+538 GYMPEF

>member
-1 MIQTQVSFKEMVGHS
+1 MIKTQVSFKEMVSHS
-16 GEVSGFII
+16 GEVSGFVI

-72 KPLLDPKDERNE
+72 KPLLDPKDKRNE
-84 KVPGIMSSL
+84 KVSSIMNSL
-93 EKGFNLLGSE
+93 EKGFKLLGSE

-110 RYNDDEQR
+110 RYNEDESR

-141 NYGPSDQVVVGN
+141 NYGPSDQVVVGS
-153 LEDIFF
+153 LGDIFF
-159 DACSDRIVNEDEP
+159 DACSDRIVDEDEP

-194 SNEEYKIERFSD
+194 SNEEYKIESFSD
-206 YADDIKLHIGEKM
+206 YEDDIKLHIGEKM

-227 QIENSWDFPCDRGYR
+227 QIEGSWDFPCDRGYK
-242 NFALSRLYKR
+242 NFVLSRLYKR
-252 LDYDVLSNS
+252 LEYDVLSRS

-294 EFKGFDRRPVFRL
+294 EFKGFDRRPLFKL
-307 NPDDKMT
+307 NEYDKMT

-326 LDAVTFVLQEHRY
+326 LDAVASVLQEHRY

-347 IILRGYSDTD
+347 IILRGYNDTD

-362 DVPDQDTFD
+362 DVPDQDAFD

-381 HIPLTSTIENSVKD
+381 YIPLTSTLENSVKD

-428 RSYNYKIIEAA
+428 RSYNYKIVADIE
-439 EAFDG
+439 
-444 DKLQDTFINYPKEA
+444 DKLQETFINYPKEA

-491 DKRAAVSLNNNTLY
+491 DKRAAVQLSNNTLY
-505 ISDFNK
+505 ISDFTK
-511 STNIIRW
+511 STSITRW

-538 GYMPEY
+538 GYMPEF

>member
-1 MIQTQVSFKEMVGHS
+1 MIKTQVSFKEIVSHS
-16 GEVSGFII
+16 GEVSGFVI

-43 IPSQHFTIFASSVED
+43 VPSQHFTIFASSVED

-84 KVPGIMSSL
+84 KVPSIMSSL

-110 RYNDDEQR
+110 RYNEDESR

-141 NYGPSDQVVVGN
+141 NYGPSDQVVVGS
-153 LEDIFF
+153 LGDIFF
-159 DACSDRIVNEDEP
+159 DTCSDRIVNEDEA

-194 SNEEYKIERFSD
+194 SNEEYKIESFSD

-227 QIENSWDFPCDRGYR
+227 QIEGSWDFPCDRGYR
-242 NFALSRLYKR
+242 NFPLSRLYKR
-252 LDYDVLSNS
+252 LEYDVLSSS
-261 FKEITKLEQNR
+261 FKELTKLEQNR

-294 EFKGFDRRPVFRL
+294 EFEGFDRRPVSRL
-307 NPDDKMT
+307 NQYDKMT

-326 LDAVTFVLQEHRY
+326 LDAVTSILQEHRY
-339 ELKNAIAR
+339 ELKNAIAK
-347 IILRGYSDTD
+347 ILLRGYNDTD
-357 GMRII
+357 GMRVI

-381 HIPLTSTIENSVKD
+381 HIPLTSTIENSIKD

-417 FGPVYIPLFKI
+417 YGPVYIPLFKI
-428 RSYNYKIIEAA
+428 RSYKFTPMED
-439 EAFDG
+439 FDG
-444 DKLQDTFINYPKEA
+444 NKLQETYINYPKEA

-491 DKRAAVSLNNNTLY
+491 DKRAAVQLSNNTLY
-505 ISDFNK
+505 ISDFTK
-511 STNIIRW
+511 STSITRW
-518 SVVTETD
+518 SVVNETD

-538 GYMPEY
+538 GYMPEL
-544 IVDAVSIEKED
+544 IVDAVSIDKKD

>member
-1 MIQTQVSFKEMVGHS
+1 MIQTQVSFKEMVSHS
-16 GEVSGFII
+16 GEVSGFNI

-43 IPSQHFTIFASSVED
+43 VPSQHFTIFASSVED

-84 KVPGIMSSL
+84 KVPSIMNSL

-110 RYNDDEQR
+110 RYNEDEER
-118 IKYNDYHLIVANK
+118 IKYNDYHLIIANK
-131 LPYLTPIIFM
+131 LPYLTPIILM
-141 NYGPSDQVVVGN
+141 NYGPSDQVMVGD

-159 DACSDRIVNEDEP
+159 DPCSDRIVSEDEP
-172 WAFVHDDI
+172 WAFTHDDI

-194 SNEEYKIERFSD
+194 SNEEYKIESFSD
-206 YADDIKLHIGEKM
+206 YNDDIKLHIGEKM

-227 QIENSWDFPCDRGYR
+227 QIENSWDFPCDRGYK
-242 NFALSRLYKR
+242 NFVLSRLYKR
-252 LDYDVLSNS
+252 LEYDVLSNS
-261 FKEITKLEQNR
+261 FKELTKLEQNR
-272 DHDFIAVDENEY
+272 IHDFIAVDENEY

-294 EFKGFDRRPVFRL
+294 EFEGFDRRPVSRL
-307 NPDDKMT
+307 NQYDKMT

-326 LDAVTFVLQEHRY
+326 LDAVTSILQEHRY
-339 ELKNAIAR
+339 ELKNAIAK
-347 IILRGYSDTD
+347 ILLRGYNDTD

-362 DVPDQDTFD
+362 DIPDQETFD

-381 HIPLTSTIENSVKD
+381 HIPLTSTIENSIKD

-417 FGPVYIPLFKI
+417 YGPVYIPLFKI
-428 RSYNYKIIEAA
+428 RSYKFTPMED
-439 EAFDG
+439 FDG
-444 DKLQDTFINYPKEA
+444 NKLQETYIDYPKNV

-491 DKRAAVSLNNNTLY
+491 DKRAAVQLSNNTLY
-505 ISDFNK
+505 ISDFTK
-511 STNIIRW
+511 STSITRW

-538 GYMPEY
+538 GYMPEF

>member
-1 MIQTQVSFKEMVGHS
+1 MIQTQVSFKEMVSHS
-16 GEVSGFII
+16 GEVSGFVI

-43 IPSQHFTIFASSVED
+43 VPSQHFTIFASSVED

-84 KVPGIMSSL
+84 KVPAIMNSL

-110 RYNDDEQR
+110 RYNEDESR

-141 NYGPSDQVVVGN
+141 NYGPSDQVVVGS
-153 LEDIFF
+153 LGDIFF
-159 DACSDRIVNEDEP
+159 DTCSDRIVNEDEA

-194 SNEEYKIERFSD
+194 SNEEYKIESFSD
-206 YADDIKLHIGEKM
+206 YDDDIKLHIGEKM

-227 QIENSWDFPCDRGYR
+227 QIEGSWDFPCDRGYK
-242 NFALSRLYKR
+242 NFVLSRLYKR
-252 LDYDVLSNS
+252 LEYDVLSNS
-261 FKEITKLEQNR
+261 FKELTKLEQNR
-272 DHDFIAVDENEY
+272 IHDFIAVDENEY
-284 FSDDI
+284 FSDEI

-294 EFKGFDRRPVFRL
+294 EFEGFDRRPVSRL
-307 NPDDKMT
+307 NQYDKMT

-326 LDAVTFVLQEHRY
+326 LDAVTSILQEHRY
-339 ELKNAIAR
+339 ELKNAIAK
-347 IILRGYSDTD
+347 ILLRGYNDTD

-362 DVPDQDTFD
+362 DIPDQETFD

-381 HIPLTSTIENSVKD
+381 HIPLTSTIENSIKD

-417 FGPVYIPLFKI
+417 YGPVYIPLFKI
-428 RSYNYKIIEAA
+428 RSYKFTPMED
-439 EAFDG
+439 FDG
-444 DKLQDTFINYPKEA
+444 NKLQETYIDYPKNV

-491 DKRAAVSLNNNTLY
+491 DKRAAVQLSNNTLY
-505 ISDFNK
+505 ISDFTK
-511 STNIIRW
+511 STSITRW

-538 GYMPEY
+538 GYMPEF

>member
-1 MIQTQVSFKEMVGHS
+1 MIKTQVSFKEMVSHS
-16 GEVSGFII
+16 GEVSGFVI

-34 RTKSGDNRI
+34 RTKSGDNKI
-43 IPSQHFTIFASSVED
+43 VPSQHFTIFASSVED

-84 KVPGIMSSL
+84 KVPNIMSSL
-93 EKGFNLLGSE
+93 EKGFKLLGSE

-110 RYNDDEQR
+110 RYNEDESR

-141 NYGPSDQVVVGN
+141 NYGPSDQVVVGS
-153 LEDIFF
+153 LGDIFF
-159 DACSDRIVNEDEP
+159 DNCSGRIVNEDEA

-194 SNEEYKIERFSD
+194 SNEEYKIESFSD
-206 YADDIKLHIGEKM
+206 YDDNIKLHIGEKM

-227 QIENSWDFPCDRGYR
+227 QIEDSWDFPCDRGYK
-242 NFALSRLYKR
+242 NFVLSRLYKR
-252 LDYDVLSNS
+252 LEYDVLSRS

-272 DHDFIAVDENEY
+272 IHDFIAVDENEY

-294 EFKGFDRRPVFRL
+294 EFKGFDRRPLFKL
-307 NPDDKMT
+307 NEYDKMT

-326 LDAVTFVLQEHRY
+326 LDAVTSVLQEHRY

-347 IILRGYSDTD
+347 IILRGYNDTD

-362 DVPDQDTFD
+362 DVPDQDAFD

-381 HIPLTSTIENSVKD
+381 YIPLTSTLENSVKD

-428 RSYNYKIIEAA
+428 RSYNYKIVADIE
-439 EAFDG
+439 
-444 DKLQDTFINYPKEA
+444 DKLQETFINYPKEA

-483 SGRTPMTL
+483 SGRTPMAL
-491 DKRAAVSLNNNTLY
+491 DKRAAVQLSNNTLY
-505 ISDFNK
+505 ISDFTK
-511 STNIIRW
+511 STSITRW

-538 GYMPEY
+538 GYMPEF
-544 IVDAVSIEKED
+544 IVDAVSIDKKD